1 MIRSDGGSLCISCPF
16 FMVNFTEASNYISTN
31 LPFRKWRIVKNIH
44 PRRVDLRIKKRREL
58 SYKELQKL
66 DQSKN
71 KFISIVSHE
80 LRTPMTVING
90 FTEFLLSEK
99 FGELNGKQKE
109 FLGTISRN
117 TTELIK
123 LVNKILDISRLE
135 SGKLVFESRD
145 ILFPE
150 FLVEAANEFRV
161 LCVQKNIKLTF
172 QNPKN
177 MRCFIKSDP
186 FRIKR
191 VLMNLIS
198 NSCKCTPEGGTVVVI
213 LEPYPDAGQ
222 SIQISVKDNGIGI
235 PKEDQKYI
243 FEKFHQVENSLRK
256 SYTGTGLGLH
266 IVNLIIA
273 RLGGFIWFKSTEGK
287 GTCFTFSLPDTNEK

>member
-1 MIRSDGGSLCISCPF
+1 
-16 FMVNFTEASNYISTN
+16 MVSFTEASNYISTN
-31 LPFRKWRIVKNIH
+31 LPFRKRRAVKNSH
-44 PRRVDLRIKKRREL
+44 PRGTETRITNKREL
-58 SYKELQKL
+58 SYEELQEL

-90 FTEFLLSEK
+90 FTDFLLSEK

-145 ILFPE
+145 ILLPE
-150 FLVEAANEFRV
+150 FLIEATSEFRV
-161 LCVQKNIKLTF
+161 LCLQKDITISFENP
-172 QNPKN
+172 QNV
-177 MRCFIKSDP
+177 RCFIKSDP

-198 NSCKCTPEGGTVVVI
+198 NSCKCTPKGGTVVVI
-213 LEPYPDAGQ
+213 LEPCPKAGQ
-222 SIQISVKDNGIGI
+222 SVQISVKDNGIGI

-273 RLGGFIWFKSTEGK
+273 RLGGSIWFESKKGE

>member
-1 MIRSDGGSLCISCPF
+1 
-16 FMVNFTEASNYISTN
+16 MVSFTQASNYISTN
-31 LPFRKWRIVKNIH
+31 LPFRKRRIVKNI
-44 PRRVDLRIKKRREL
+44 PPGGVDFRIKNRKEL
-58 SYKELQKL
+58 SYEELQEL

-135 SGKLVFESRD
+135 SGKVVFESRD

-150 FLVEAANEFRV
+150 FLVEATNEFRV
-161 LCVQKNIKLTF
+161 LAVQKNIKLTF
-172 QNPKN
+172 RNPKN
-177 MRCFIKSDP
+177 VRCFIKSDP
-186 FRIKR
+186 SRIKR
-191 VLMNLIS
+191 VLMNLVS
-198 NSCKCTPEGGTVVVI
+198 NSCKCTPAGGSIVVT
-213 LEPYPDAGQ
+213 LDPCPDNDQA
-222 SIQISVKDNGIGI
+222 IQISVKDDGIGI

-243 FEKFHQVENSLRK
+243 FDKFHQVENSLRK
-256 SYTGTGLGLH
+256 TYTGTGLGLH
-266 IVNLIIA
+266 IVKLIIA
-273 RLGGFIWFKSTEGK
+273 RLGGSISFKSKEGK
-287 GTCFTFSLPDTNEK
+287 GTCFTFSLPDTNER

>member
-1 MIRSDGGSLCISCPF
+1 
-16 FMVNFTEASNYISTN
+16 MVSFTQASNYISTN
-31 LPFRKWRIVKNIH
+31 LPFRKRRIVKNLH
-44 PRRVDLRIKKRREL
+44 HKGVDFKIKNRREP
-58 SYKELQKL
+58 SYEELQEL

-117 TTELIK
+117 TTELIQ

-135 SGKLVFESRD
+135 SGKLVFTSRD

-150 FLVEAANEFRV
+150 FLVEAINEFRV
-161 LCVQKNIKLTF
+161 LSVQKNIKLNF
-172 QNPKN
+172 KNPKDIH
-177 MRCFIKSDP
+177 CFIKSDP

-191 VLMNLIS
+191 VLMNLVS
-198 NSCKCTPEGGTVVVI
+198 NSCKYTPSGGSIVI
-213 LEPYPDAGQ
+213 TLEPSSCAGQ
-222 SIQISVKDNGIGI
+222 SIQISVKDNGSGI
-235 PKEDQKYI
+235 PKEDRKYI
-243 FEKFHQVENSLRK
+243 FDKFHQVENSLRK
-256 SYTGTGLGLH
+256 NYTGTGLGLH
-266 IVNLIIA
+266 IVKLIIT
-273 RLGGFIWFKSTEGK
+273 RLGGFISFKSKEGK
-287 GTCFTFSLPDTNEK
+287 GTCFTFSLPDTNE